1 MNDAQLRDR
10 LIRIGMSASQA
21 EVKARLFDKAAHAFK
36 ASPATSLDFSY
47 SYVPGRIE
55 FLGKHTDYAGGRS
68 LVCTLER
75 GFCVVSSARK
85 DSTIRITD
93 VGRNESIEFN
103 LSSDLIP
110 TAGHWSNYPMTVASR
125 IARNFPGARRGAEI
139 AFVSDLPPAAG
150 LSSSSALVVAI
161 FCALANIN
169 DIGAKDEYRRNIT
182 SSEDLAGYLGT
193 VENGLS
199 FGSLASGKGVGT
211 FGGSQDHTAILCC
224 MSGHLSQY
232 SFCPVRHERTIALP
246 TDVTFVIGVCGISA
260 SKTGDALEKYN
271 RVSRLASEALAVWNS
286 ATGRSDPT
294 LMAAATSSPD
304 AASRMRK
311 ELEASSSTLFSPSEL
326 AGRFEQCWVEST
338 EIIPAV
344 AQSLSEGRAERIG
357 IEIDRSQRN
366 AERFLGNQVPETIA
380 LAGTARELGA
390 LAASAFGAGF
400 GGSVWAMV
408 NASDAERFKD
418 AWAQSYW
425 STFPD
430 LKKSSQFFVTST
442 GPAMRVLSSEC

>member
-1 MNDAQLRDR
+1 MDESQLIER
-10 LIRIGMSASQA
+10 LIRIGMSAPQA
-21 EVKARLFDKAAHAFK
+21 EIKARLFERAARVLPV
-36 ASPATSLDFSY
+36 SSQLDEVSY
-47 SYVPGRIE
+47 FYVPGRIE

-68 LVCTLER
+68 LICTLER
-75 GFCVVSSARK
+75 GFCVVSSARR
-85 DSTIRITD
+85 DAIIRITD
-93 VGRNESIEFN
+93 VGRNDSIQCD
-103 LSSDLIP
+103 LRSDLAP

-125 IARNFPGARRGAEI
+125 VARNFPAARRGADI

-161 FCALANIN
+161 FCALEKIN
-169 DIGAKDEYRRNIT
+169 DIGAMDEYRKNIT
-182 SSEDLAGYLGT
+182 STEDLAGYLGT

-224 MSGHLSQY
+224 ESGKLSQY

-246 TDVTFVIGVCGISA
+246 ADLSFVIGVCGISA
-260 SKTGDALEKYN
+260 AKTGDALEKYN

-286 ATGRSDPT
+286 ATGRTDAT
-294 LMAAATSSPD
+294 LMAAATSSSD
-304 AASRMRK
+304 APERMRK
-311 ELEASSSTLFSPSEL
+311 VLEASTSSAFSPSEL
-326 AGRFEQCWVEST
+326 AGRFEQCWIEST

-344 AQSLSEGRAERIG
+344 AQALSEDHADRIG

-380 LAGTARELGA
+380 LARTARELGA
-390 LAASAFGAGF
+390 IAASAFGAGF

-408 NASDAERFKD
+408 SANDAERFKE
-418 AWAQSYW
+418 AWAERYW

-430 LKKSSQFFVTST
+430 LKKTSQFFVTGT
-442 GPAMRVLSSEC
+442 GPAKVVMRDEG